1 MTRACFKYVAATVC
15 LAAVLLPGTARAALM
30 YDPQRLY
37 EQMQAAYRRGAAHG
51 WRFRDQEYYLSTIFA
66 AGRAYALQR
75 PNDPN
80 YGQLCRL
87 TVRMATALHYDPL
100 TNHEAVPWYVREA
113 ALYVIKNPADAA
125 EETNAKALL
134 ARVNA
139 EDHPARLARFAAR
152 DAAANLLAYPRHAVP
167 LLDRVEADWRAWL
180 ITKDPSW
187 RALAIEH
194 ADETY
199 FPIGN
204 LPTTWGP
211 QFASVLKNAA
221 HGAEGYT
228 QAEQTEARTVLAHLK
243 EVDPLMII
251 GSVKAVPHDVYMTTL
266 APADEY
272 FGPLGMSV
280 IGIPNELKLVNEYL
294 NVGWGNRES
303 GLAVQVAASIDD
315 LHRVYPKDRALP
327 RLLYA
332 CYTTLERLTTPAARA
347 AATHMRSILTIEY
360 QDSPQA
366 RRVLGEAE

>member
-1 MTRACFKYVAATVC
+1 MIRACFKYVAATVC

-37 EQMQAAYRRGAAHG
+37 DQMQAAYRRGAAHG
-51 WRFRDQEYYLSTIFA
+51 WRFRDQEYYLSAIFA

-87 TVRMATALHYDPL
+87 TVRMATDLHYDPL

-113 ALYVIKNPADAA
+113 ALYVIKNPAGAV
-125 EETNAKALL
+125 EEANAKALL

-139 EDHPARLARFAAR
+139 EDHPARLARFAAQ
-152 DAAANLLAYPRHAVP
+152 DATANLLAYPRHAVP

-187 RALAIEH
+187 TALAIEH

-211 QFASVLKNAA
+211 QFVSVLKNAA

-228 QAEQTEARTVLAHLK
+228 RAEQTEARTILAHLK
-243 EVDPLMII
+243 EADPLMII

-347 AATHMRSILTIEY
+347 AATHMRSILTVEY
-360 QDSPQA
+360 EDSPQA
-366 RRVLGEAE
+366 RRVLGEAG